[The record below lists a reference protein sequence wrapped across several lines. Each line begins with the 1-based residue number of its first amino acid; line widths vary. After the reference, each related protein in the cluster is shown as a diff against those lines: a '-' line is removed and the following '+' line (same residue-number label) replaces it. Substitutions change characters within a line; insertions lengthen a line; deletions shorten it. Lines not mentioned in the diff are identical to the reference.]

1 MTHHF
6 TSLLLLIIAV
16 TVLGC
21 GGGNVPLK
29 GRVVFDDDGSPLIA
43 GTIVFSTPTMMSRG
57 HLDRDGYFSV
67 GTVGAVDGIPPGTY
81 SIAFYGASE
90 MVFDN
95 GFGTERALLA
105 DKWYSPETSG
115 KTVEI
120 DRSTRNLEIRVTR
133 P

>member
-1 MTHHF
+1 MKRYFVLLPLLVF
-6 TSLLLLIIAV
+6 TV

-29 GRVVFDDDGSPLIA
+29 GRVVFDDDSSPLTV
-43 GTIVFSTPTMMSRG
+43 GTVFLTTPTMQSRG
-57 HLDRDGYFSV
+57 HLDRDGNFTV
-67 GTVGAVDGIPPGTY
+67 GTVGTRDGLPPGTY
-81 SIAFYGASE
+81 EVAIVGAVEDLPDGSLRPL
-90 MVFDN
+90 V
-95 GFGTERALLA
+95 A
-105 DKWYSPETSG
+105 DKWASPTTSG